1 RDMRIAGHADHLDRR
16 VRRKDVRKQAAH
28 ERRVVDDQHLD
39 APLRGVFRLDCGVVH
54 GVLRSARQSKS
65 STSPPPA
72 ALLPML
78 ARYNCSW
85 WLIVRFST
93 GRSFRMRTRP
103 LAGK

>member
-1 RDMRIAGHADHLDRR
+1 MRVAGDADHLDRR
-16 VRRKDVRKQAAH
+16 LRRQNVREKAAH
-28 ERRVVDDQHLD
+28 ECRVVDDQHSN
-39 APLRGVFRLDCGVVH
+39 APLRGGLRLDCGLGH
-54 GVLRSARQSKS
+54 GILRRAPQSKS

-93 GRSFRMRTRP
+93 GRSLRIRTRP
-103 LAGK
+103 LAG